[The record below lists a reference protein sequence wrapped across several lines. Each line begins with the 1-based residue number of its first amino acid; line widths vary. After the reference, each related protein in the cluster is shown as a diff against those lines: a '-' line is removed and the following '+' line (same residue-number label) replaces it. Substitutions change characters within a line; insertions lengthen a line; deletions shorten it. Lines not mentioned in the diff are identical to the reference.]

1 MPRRSPRRCSSSSG
15 RSASRCARAT
25 ARRRTPRW
33 ARSRRPTTCASA
45 RSGKP
50 SPGTE
55 VRIADDGEILT
66 RGPATFLGYF
76 KDPDATAETID
87 ADGWLHTGDVG
98 ELDADGFLKITDR
111 KKDIII
117 TAGGKNVCPSEIE
130 NKLKVSPFVR
140 EAVVIGDQRRHLSA
154 LIGIELDTVGNWA
167 LHRRIGFTT
176 YADLS
181 SKHEV
186 VALIGDWVDA
196 VNADLAQVE
205 TIKRFTLLPK
215 ELDQEDGEV
224 TATQKVK
231 RQRDRDGV
239 RAADRGDVPV
249 TAALLADIT
258 STDLMRTLVSGLALG
273 CKYALVALGFV
284 IVFKATGV
292 INFAQASFV
301 LVGGYMTFNAA
312 NTWNLNF
319 YLALGVAMAA
329 GAILG
334 MLIEALILRRMIGEA
349 PFTLVMVTIGILF
362 ILDNLVTAIW
372 GPDPQNLGDPWT
384 TVRTFGDVPVADKD
398 LWTIGFT
405 ALVLAGFFLFFR
417 YSTLG
422 LAMRATALDQEAAM
436 AQGISARKIYRVSW
450 GIAGLVAALAGA
462 ALSAGSVALHPGVG
476 LIALVAFPAMILGGL
491 DSPLGAVVGG
501 IIIGLVQQLTSLYG
515 PEYLE
520 WFGNG
525 FELVSPYLV
534 MIVILLVRP
543 YGIFGTKEVR
553 RV

>member
-1 MPRRSPRRCSSSSG
+1 
-15 RSASRCARAT
+15 
-25 ARRRTPRW
+25 
-33 ARSRRPTTCASA
+33 
-45 RSGKP
+45 
-50 SPGTE
+50 
-55 VRIADDGEILT
+55 
-66 RGPATFLGYF
+66 
-76 KDPDATAETID
+76 
-87 ADGWLHTGDVG
+87 
-98 ELDADGFLKITDR
+98 
-111 KKDIII
+111 
-117 TAGGKNVCPSEIE
+117 
-130 NKLKVSPFVR
+130 
-140 EAVVIGDQRRHLSA
+140 
-154 LIGIELDTVGNWA
+154 
-167 LHRRIGFTT
+167 
-176 YADLS
+176 
-181 SKHEV
+181 
-186 VALIGDWVDA
+186 
-196 VNADLAQVE
+196 
-205 TIKRFTLLPK
+205 
-215 ELDQEDGEV
+215 
-224 TATQKVK
+224 
-231 RQRDRDGV
+231 
-239 RAADRGDVPV
+239 V

-258 STDLMRTLVSGLALG
+258 STDLLRTLVSGLALG

-301 LVGGYMTFNAA
+301 LVGGYMTFNAT
-312 NTWNLNF
+312 NTWGLNF
-319 YLALGVAMAA
+319 YVSLVVAMAA
-329 GAILG
+329 GAVLG

-362 ILDNLVTAIW
+362 ILDNVVTAIW
-372 GPDPQNLGDPWT
+372 GPDPQNLGDPWGLK
-384 TVRTFGDVPVADKD
+384 VRTFGDVPVADKD
-398 LWTIGFT
+398 LWTIAFT
-405 ALVLAGFFLFFR
+405 ALVLGGFFLFFR

-436 AQGISARKIYRVSW
+436 AQGISARRIYRVSW

-462 ALSAGSVALHPGVG
+462 ALSSGSVGLTPSVG

-543 YGIFGTKEVR
+543 YGLFGTKEVR

>member
-1 MPRRSPRRCSSSSG
+1 VMG
-15 RSASRCARAT
+15 
-25 ARRRTPRW
+25 
-33 ARSRRPTTCASA
+33 
-45 RSGKP
+45 
-50 SPGTE
+50 
-55 VRIADDGEILT
+55 L
-66 RGPATFLGYF
+66 
-76 KDPDATAETID
+76 
-87 ADGWLHTGDVG
+87 
-98 ELDADGFLKITDR
+98 
-111 KKDIII
+111 
-117 TAGGKNVCPSEIE
+117 
-130 NKLKVSPFVR
+130 
-140 EAVVIGDQRRHLSA
+140 
-154 LIGIELDTVGNWA
+154 
-167 LHRRIGFTT
+167 
-176 YADLS
+176 
-181 SKHEV
+181 
-186 VALIGDWVDA
+186 
-196 VNADLAQVE
+196 
-205 TIKRFTLLPK
+205 
-215 ELDQEDGEV
+215 
-224 TATQKVK
+224 
-231 RQRDRDGV
+231 
-239 RAADRGDVPV
+239 
-249 TAALLADIT
+249 LLAGVS
-258 STDLMRTLVSGLALG
+258 STALMRTLVSGLALG

-301 LVGGYMTFNAA
+301 LVGGYITFNAA
-312 NTWNLNF
+312 NTWELNF
-319 YLALGVAMAA
+319 YLSILVAMAA

-362 ILDNLVTAIW
+362 ILDNVVTAIW

-384 TVRTFGDVPVADKD
+384 KVRNFGDVPVADKD

-405 ALVLAGFFLFFR
+405 ALVLGAFFLFFR

-422 LAMRATALDQEAAM
+422 LAMRATAMDQEAAM
-436 AQGISARKIYRVSW
+436 AQGISARRIYRVSW

-462 ALSAGSVALHPGVG
+462 ALSAGSVALHPNVG

-534 MIVILLVRP
+534 MIIILLVRP
-543 YGIFGTKEVR
+543 YGLFGTKEVR